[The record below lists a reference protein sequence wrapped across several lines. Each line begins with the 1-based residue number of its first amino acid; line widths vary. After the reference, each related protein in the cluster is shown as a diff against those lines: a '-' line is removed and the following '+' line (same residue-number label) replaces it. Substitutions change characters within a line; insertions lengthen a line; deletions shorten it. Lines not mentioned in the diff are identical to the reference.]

1 MDNNNFQN
9 NMQGMNDYGQ
19 QQNYNQ
25 NTNPQQGMYN
35 QQYNYNMGN
44 QTVQQQQFNNGQG
57 LQGLNGYNS
66 GQTGYQTN
74 GTTFENPYYN
84 PNNIKHP
91 RRSGFK
97 WIVIGGLLAFVGLII
112 FLISLI
118 IGWLFPS
125 YDIDDYDLVEEVAED
140 VLDIE
145 LEEIDKDY
153 LDDAKDS
160 YGKGLENLAMGMGY
174 DDVSS
179 MVVWI
184 EYEEDDDADDQYE
197 DAVDELKEEYEDL
210 EDTKGKGWSTNGR
223 ITEMWC
229 EVAEDEDEDIEASKD
244 RQAIIKKDNYI
255 LLFTV
260 SGEDT
265 EEVDELYKEFLKE
278 LK

>member
-9 NMQGMNDYGQ
+9 NNMQDMNNYG

-25 NTNPQQGMYN
+25 NTNPQQNMYN
-35 QQYNYNMGN
+35 QQFNMGN
-44 QTVQQQQFNNGQG
+44 QTAQQQQFNNGQG
-57 LQGLNGYNS
+57 LQGLNGYNN

-97 WIVIGGLLAFVGLII
+97 WIVIGGLVAFVGLII
-112 FLISLI
+112 LLISLVV
-118 IGWLFPS
+118 GWLFPS

-140 VLDIE
+140 VLDIA
-145 LEEIDKDY
+145 LEEIDEDY
-153 LDDAKDS
+153 LEDAQDS
-160 YGKGLENLAMGMGY
+160 YGKGLENLAMGMNY
-174 DDVSS
+174 DDTSS

-197 DAVDELKEEYEDL
+197 DAVEEMEEEYEDL

-223 ITEMWC
+223 ITEMWYVV
-229 EVAEDEDEDIEASKD
+229 EEDEDEDIEASKS

-255 LLFTV
+255 LAFTIE
-260 SGEDT
+260 GEDAKD
-265 EEVDELYKEFLKE
+265 VDKLYKEFLKE